1 MMFNASVQGI
11 HDNLVM
17 FYNHARKMQN
27 IEKADLARDTVGMII
42 AEKGV
47 GANVAALKAANKM
60 YDNILD
66 ILA

>member
-1 MMFNASVQGI
+1 
-11 HDNLVM
+11 
-17 FYNHARKMQN
+17 MQN
-27 IEKADLARDTVGMII
+27 IEKADLPRDTVGMII

-60 YDNILD
+60 YDNLLD